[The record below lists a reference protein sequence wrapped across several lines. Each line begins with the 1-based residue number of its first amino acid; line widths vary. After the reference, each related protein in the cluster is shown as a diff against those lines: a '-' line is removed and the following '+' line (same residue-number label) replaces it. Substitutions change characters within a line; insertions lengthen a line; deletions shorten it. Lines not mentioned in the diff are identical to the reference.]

1 MTEATEKKVKIF
13 NLAKD
18 LNLASGTI
26 IEFLTKKGYTIKGP
40 MSIVENDM
48 MKDIMSHFKK
58 DKDVADRHQR
68 KIAEIKETKRK
79 TAEKKKESEEETKE
93 VEKKKADEVAVEVV
107 AQALPSVE
115 EAPDVHKVEPTILK
129 PVAVESTTAPSKEEP
144 QIVPVEKPAPEKAE
158 ERAPICR

>member
-1 MTEATEKKVKIF
+1 MTEATEKKIKIF
-13 NLAKD
+13 NLAKE

-48 MKDIMSHFKK
+48 MKDIMAHFKK

-79 TAEKKKESEEETKE
+79 TAEKKKETEEEAKEQRRKRRRRSCRSRHRSAAKSKSSEECTTPNAAEIVQTCTGRRSVRCNTE
-93 VEKKKADEVAVEVV
+93 RRTAD
-107 AQALPSVE
+107 
-115 EAPDVHKVEPTILK
+115 
-129 PVAVESTTAPSKEEP
+129 
-144 QIVPVEKPAPEKAE
+144 
-158 ERAPICR
+158 

>member
-1 MTEATEKKVKIF
+1 MTEATEKKIKIF

-26 IEFLTKKGYTIKGP
+26 IEFLNKKGYTIKGP

-79 TAEKKKESEEETKE
+79 TAEKKKETEERNKRSVKE
-93 VEKKKADEVAVEVV
+93 KGRRGSGE
-107 AQALPSVE
+107 
-115 EAPDVHKVEPTILK
+115 
-129 PVAVESTTAPSKEEP
+129 TAPLAVARRLKQLPKSK
-144 QIVPVEKPAPEKAE
+144 K
-158 ERAPICR
+158 

>member
-26 IEFLTKKGYTIKGP
+26 IEFLNKKGYTIKGP

-79 TAEKKKESEEETKE
+79 TAEKKKESEEETRE
-93 VEKKKADEVAVEVV
+93 AEKKKADDETVEI
-107 AQALPSVE
+107 APSVQLPRSE
-115 EAPDVHKVEPTILK
+115 EVSEAHKMEPT
-129 PVAVESTTAPSKEEP
+129 PSSP
-144 QIVPVEKPAPEKAE
+144 L
-158 ERAPICR
+158 R

>member
-1 MTEATEKKVKIF
+1 MTEATEKKIKIF

-79 TAEKKKESEEETKE
+79 TAEKKKETEEETKE
-93 VEKKKADEVAVEVV
+93 ASKKKAGEETVEVAPPPV
-107 AQALPSVE
+107 PTI
-115 EAPDVHKVEPTILK
+115 EAAPETHTVEPTIPH
-129 PVAVESTTAPSKEEP
+129 PVAMGK
-144 QIVPVEKPAPEKAE
+144 
-158 ERAPICR
+158 